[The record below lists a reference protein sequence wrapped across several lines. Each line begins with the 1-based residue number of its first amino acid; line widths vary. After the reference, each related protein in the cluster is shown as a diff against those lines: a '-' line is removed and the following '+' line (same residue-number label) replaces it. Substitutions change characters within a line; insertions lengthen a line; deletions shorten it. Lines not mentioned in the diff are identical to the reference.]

1 MKNKILR
8 FYEKARDSIFI
19 LILYLL
25 VFFAIIGIGGYL
37 MRFSPVMKFIGLVII
52 ILDIYFLF
60 YFPTFKKKIK
70 E

>member
-25 VFFAIIGIGGYL
+25 VFFAIIGIGGYF